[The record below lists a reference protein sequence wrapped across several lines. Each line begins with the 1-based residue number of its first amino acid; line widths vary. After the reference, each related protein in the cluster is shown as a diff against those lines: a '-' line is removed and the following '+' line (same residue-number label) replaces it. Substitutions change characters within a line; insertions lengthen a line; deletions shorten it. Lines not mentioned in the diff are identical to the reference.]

1 MSEYV
6 KLGEYKGL
14 KIKRPEE
21 VVTEEE
27 IQEGIRSRQR
37 KFATSVEVTDRPVEN
52 GDVATIDFTGY
63 LDGVP
68 FEGGADTDYP
78 LEIGSGTFIPGFEE
92 KLIGAEIGQDVD
104 VDVTFP
110 VDYPAEDLA
119 GKAVIFK
126 TKVKKISKQ
135 EYPEVGETVRNEV
148 IDSLKMFK
156 HREVE
161 DQYEGMLADALVAKS
176 EVKVPEDMYEREVTD
191 LVNRWKAALKMNGI
205 DPDQYYSMTGMDDEK
220 VKEHY
225 HDQAMQRAKSRL
237 VLEAVAEAE
246 HLEASKPAVE
256 MYLNEMAIEYGLPVE
271 QVKDALT
278 KTHRDAIES
287 DVRIRKALQVLK
299 DNAVSE

>member
-176 EVKVPEDMYEREVTD
+176 EVNVPEDMYERGHGPGKQVE
-191 LVNRWKAALKMNGI
+191 GC
-205 DPDQYYSMTGMDDEK
+205 PQDER
-220 VKEHY
+220 H
-225 HDQAMQRAKSRL
+225 RSGP
-237 VLEAVAEAE
+237 VL
-246 HLEASKPAVE
+246 
-256 MYLNEMAIEYGLPVE
+256 
-271 QVKDALT
+271 
-278 KTHRDAIES
+278 
-287 DVRIRKALQVLK
+287 
-299 DNAVSE
+299 